1 MDSAH
6 RSSASAASVALS
18 PSPAAAAPRGLH
30 SAADRLVPDVLVA
43 TAQSKAWHPRLASRS
58 AATAITTLRAVYH
71 LRLCRPHDQ
80 VLGGWAHSCRTQVPA
95 RPAAAPRAR
104 HAHPPAPQ
112 SAPAPAGVSARALL
126 SRAPKGV
133 ALAGHGRDEAAA
145 DHAYAAAASH
155 SLLLHGVATLTRPHV
170 GQRFTAVKG
179 RRRHLVLQALL
190 VGLALVVGA
199 HCGRAVALA
208 PARAAPVSVPVQ
220 ARY

>member
-1 MDSAH
+1 MAPETCKQVCCHSHHHTQSGLPPSLVQTTRSSSGRLGAPVSH
-6 RSSASAASVALS
+6 AGACTACSSASSAARSS
-18 PSPAAAAPRGLH
+18 PSSAICPGTRWRERSHAAFTCA
-30 SAADRLVPDVLVA
+30 
-43 TAQSKAWHPRLASRS
+43 
-58 AATAITTLRAVYH
+58 
-71 LRLCRPHDQ
+71 
-80 VLGGWAHSCRTQVPA
+80 
-95 RPAAAPRAR
+95 
-104 HAHPPAPQ
+104 
-112 SAPAPAGVSARALL
+112 
-126 SRAPKGV
+126 KGV

-179 RRRHLVLQALL
+179 RRQHLVLQALL
-190 VGLALVVGA
+190 VGLALIVGA